1 MSRLLASLCIVL
13 AAQLTALTI
22 LRGAESDI
30 QFLESQ
36 HGAGTQIE
44 CKRNGVVIY
53 KHVEMPVSQSHVS
66 TWIFY
71 WDGKDAVRILTIGGE
86 TSIQQYSGLPVSFTV
101 HVTTAGQPNFVSI
114 QKADGTVID
123 GLLLKSNGRLTPVP
137 TAELPTP
144 TPSVVK

>member
-1 MSRLLASLCIVL
+1 
-13 AAQLTALTI
+13 
-22 LRGAESDI
+22 
-30 QFLESQ
+30 
-36 HGAGTQIE
+36 
-44 CKRNGVVIY
+44 
-53 KHVEMPVSQSHVS
+53 MPVSQSHVS

-71 WDGKDAVRILTIGGE
+71 WDSKDAVRILTIGGE

-101 HVTTAGQPNFVSI
+101 HVTAAGQPNFVSI

-137 TAELPTP
+137 TTELPTP

>member
-1 MSRLLASLCIVL
+1 M
-13 AAQLTALTI
+13 
-22 LRGAESDI
+22 
-30 QFLESQ
+30 
-36 HGAGTQIE
+36 E

-53 KHVEMPVSQSHVS
+53 KHIEMPTPKSPVSV
-66 TWIFY
+66 WIFY

-101 HVTTAGQPNFVSI
+101 HITAAGRPNFVSI

-137 TAELPTP
+137 TAELPTS